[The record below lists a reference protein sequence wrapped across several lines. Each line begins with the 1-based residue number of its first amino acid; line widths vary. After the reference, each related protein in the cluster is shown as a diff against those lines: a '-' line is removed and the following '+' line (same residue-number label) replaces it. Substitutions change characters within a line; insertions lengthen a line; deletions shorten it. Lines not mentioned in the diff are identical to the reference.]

1 MSILVAHYYKVL
13 YNTKSCV
20 VSSKKLLGLPR
31 YANKTKQNAALC
43 HQQSRTPNT
52 NAKHETNSINTR
64 LSLHAYAAFL
74 SLLIFLPR
82 LLQLHFFW
90 RASGRLR
97 VSESGRGLPQLTEN
111 LESVEMLPVSTR
123 AISVASLCRSSPSAS
138 GHASLRS
145 LKSPCVIARKPD
157 VKQPP

>member
-1 MSILVAHYYKVL
+1 M
-13 YNTKSCV
+13 
-20 VSSKKLLGLPR
+20 
-31 YANKTKQNAALC
+31 Q
-43 HQQSRTPNT
+43 
-52 NAKHETNSINTR
+52 
-64 LSLHAYAAFL
+64 AYAAFL
-74 SLLIFLPR
+74 SILIFFPR

-90 RASGRLR
+90 RTSGRLR
-97 VSESGRGLPQLTEN
+97 VSESGRGLPQLPED
-111 LESVEMLPVSTR
+111 LESVEMLPVR